1 MGSQDR
7 VRQMLTLLLFGAAL
21 IAILL
26 GSSMLRSGPAN
37 PTPFLIAFCPAA
49 IFVSINRMNEFMIR
63 FMLQNHK
70 SNNSINHPNVDDD
83 AFKTVLVVY
92 CVLLVDESAIASL
105 LKKLSALRAA
115 SANLRVGLLL
125 DFPDSPCG
133 MRPDEH
139 DILCR
144 VQRTFVEAHQQ
155 SGGEWYLFFRDRT
168 FDAIDGSW
176 RGWERKRGKV
186 LSLLELIEHRGQH
199 EHALH
204 MIYGTHS
211 TLQPVKWVLT
221 LDEDNVLSLQSL
233 CRLLATAKKLW
244 GNSPSEPRT
253 SSAVP
258 AILQPAILATAPEK
272 TTSYYKLLH
281 FDGRF
286 EDDIDKPTQNFYHDT
301 FSRGSYYGKGL
312 INVSLFLQRTASKIP
327 DNLALSHD
335 LLEGELAGTRYM
347 PDTFVHE
354 DTPNSHA
361 STRERAHRWTRG
373 DWQLARWLIAGK
385 NTEDIFGRAHLD
397 ALSKWKIFDNM
408 QRSIAPA
415 AIFICITGLS
425 FTSGLWCVI
434 GTGFFVFLFLTP
446 LIFDIISGL
455 RSANVISR
463 RVLWYNVLSPLLI
476 SMLKFGLVPIEAVN
490 ASDALARSLWRQ
502 CISKKR
508 LLEWKPFA
516 SSQRFEQFIST
527 GALRYIICAYL
538 MMAPLIAAWAM
549 LGLSIAGIRE
559 ALILCWTVG
568 PLIALLLS
576 SRRSADDAPPLHQQT
591 SDYQIGPVDDL

>member
-1 MGSQDR
+1 MDSQDR
-7 VRQMLTLLLFGAAL
+7 VRQMLTLLLFGAAF
-21 IAILL
+21 IGILL
-26 GSSMLRSGPAN
+26 GLPILRSGPPN
-37 PTPFLIAFCPAA
+37 QTLFLIAFYPAVL
-49 IFVSINRMNEFMIR
+49 FVSINRMNEFMIR
-63 FMLQNHK
+63 FLLLGHK
-70 SNNSINHPNVDDD
+70 SSNSINQPNIDDD

-92 CVLLVDESAIASL
+92 CVLLVDESVIASL

-133 MRPDEH
+133 MHPGEH

-168 FDAIDGSW
+168 FDAVDGSW

-186 LSLLELIEHRGQH
+186 LSLLKFLEYGGQH
-199 EHALH
+199 GHGLR
-204 MIYGTHS
+204 MIYGTHP
-211 TLQPVKWVLT
+211 TLKPVQWVLT

-233 CRLLATAKKLW
+233 YRLLATAKKLW
-244 GNSPSEPRT
+244 GKPPSEPQT

-258 AILQPAILATAPEK
+258 AILQPAILAAAPAKTA
-272 TTSYYKLLH
+272 SYYKLLH

-286 EDDIDKPTQNFYHDT
+286 EEDIDKPTQNFYHDT

-312 INVSLFLQRTASKIP
+312 INTSLFLQRTASKIP
-327 DNLALSHD
+327 DNLVLSHD

-354 DTPNSHA
+354 DTPNSYA

-385 NTEDIFGRAHLD
+385 NTENIFARAHLD

-415 AIFICITGLS
+415 AIFICITELS
-425 FTSGLWCVI
+425 FTNGLWCII
-434 GTGFFVFLFLTP
+434 GTGFFVFLFLAP

-455 RSANVISR
+455 RSAKVISR
-463 RVLWYNVLSPLLI
+463 RVLWYNVLRPLLI
-476 SMLKFGLVPIEAVN
+476 SILNFGLVPTEAVN

-516 SSQRFEQFIST
+516 SSQRSGKFMST
-527 GALRYIICAYL
+527 DSLRYICCAYL
-538 MMAPLIAAWAM
+538 MMALLIAAWAM
-549 LGLSIAGIRE
+549 LGLNIAGVRE
-559 ALILCWTVG
+559 ALVLCWTVG
-568 PLIALLLS
+568 PLIASLIS
-576 SRRSADDAPPLHQQT
+576 SLRSSDDASSLHQQT
-591 SDYQIGPVDDL
+591 CD